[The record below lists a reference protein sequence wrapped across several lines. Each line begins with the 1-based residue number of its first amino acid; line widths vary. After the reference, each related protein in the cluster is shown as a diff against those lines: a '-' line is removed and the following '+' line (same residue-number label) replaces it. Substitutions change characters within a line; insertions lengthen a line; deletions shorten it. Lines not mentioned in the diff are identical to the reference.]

1 MKLHFKDQA
10 FSFELLRAASYA
22 GYQGAEIGECL
33 ATASNIKEGD
43 FNSWFKEWE
52 KTAKRVE
59 GIGENCLAS
68 GHVISGREALLRA
81 SNYYRT
87 AEFFLKS
94 SDSRRDENYKKSVS
108 TFQKAMS
115 EMDFHYEQVKIPYG
129 NSYMAGY
136 FYRALDYDKNIKP
149 SPTLIF
155 IGGFDSTAEESY
167 FCGAA
172 PAIKRGYNCLIFD
185 GPGQGET
192 LRIQKIPTRV
202 DYEVPVGAAI
212 DYLKTRSD
220 VNMDKLSLV
229 GMSMGGYYAPRAAAF
244 EKRIKACVAYDVFY
258 DLWSSTIN
266 QNPKLKLLE
275 GRSPAIIEI
284 MIKFA
289 GKINSNLRWGIQN
302 SLWVFGLDHRSEI
315 PDTIKK
321 YSLRGIAD
329 KIDCP
334 FLILVSEADHFVS
347 PEQVD
352 ELVNELTCSNT
363 IRVFTREE
371 GAEEHCQEG
380 NHALFHQVMFDWLDD
395 IFKPDIK

>member
-33 ATASNIKEGD
+33 ATAANIKEAD
-43 FNSWFKEWE
+43 FNSWFEEWE

-59 GIGENCLAS
+59 KIGENCLS
-68 GHVISGREALLRA
+68 KGHVVSGREALLRA

-87 AEFFLKS
+87 AEFFLKAT
-94 SDSRRDENYKKSVS
+94 DSRRDENYKKSVE

-115 EMDFHYEQVKIPYG
+115 EMDYYYEIVKIPYE

-136 FYRALDYDKNIKP
+136 FYRALDYDKNKQP
-149 SPTLIF
+149 CPTLIF
-155 IGGFDSTAEESY
+155 IGGFDSTAEELY

-172 PAIKRGYNCLIFD
+172 AAIKRGYNCLVFD

-192 LRIQKIPTRV
+192 LRIQKIPTRF
-202 DYEVPVGAAI
+202 DYEVPVRAAI
-212 DYLKTRSD
+212 DYLESRRD
-220 VNMDKLSLV
+220 VDMDKISLM

-244 EKRIKACVAYDVFY
+244 DKRIRACIAYDVFY
-258 DLWSSTIN
+258 DLWNSTIN
-266 QNPKLKLLE
+266 QNPKLKKLE
-275 GRSPAIIEI
+275 GRSPMMIET
-284 MIKFA
+284 MMRFA
-289 GKINSNLRWGIQN
+289 EKRSSNLRWAIQN
-302 SLWVFGLDHRSEI
+302 SLWVFGIEHRNEI
-315 PDTIKK
+315 PETLKK
-321 YSLRGIAD
+321 YTLKGIAD

-334 FLILVSEADHFVS
+334 LLILVGEADHFVS

-352 ELVNELTCSNT
+352 EFANELKCSKT

-395 IFKPDIK
+395 TLKI